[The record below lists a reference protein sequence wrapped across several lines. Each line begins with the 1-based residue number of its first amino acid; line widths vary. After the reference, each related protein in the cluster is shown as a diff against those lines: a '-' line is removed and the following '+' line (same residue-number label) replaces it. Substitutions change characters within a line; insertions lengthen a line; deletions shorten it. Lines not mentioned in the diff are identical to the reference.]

1 MSLAIASIA
10 ASRHLAP
17 PVSADAHACHHCAAR
32 ALSICS
38 AMPTEELGALAMI
51 RQRQK
56 VEAGETFIDEGEAA
70 THFFNVAAGAVKV
83 YKLMADGRRQI
94 TGFLFAGDFL
104 GLAFNDTYTY
114 SAEALTPVSICR
126 FRRRRLDA
134 LLEQFPRMERK
145 LLTMASNE
153 LAAAQEQM
161 VLLGRKTAR
170 EKIISF
176 ILTLARR
183 AEKSGGD
190 GHSVHLPMTRS
201 DIADY
206 LGLTTETVSRV
217 FTALRSSRFIELDG
231 ASNVLIT
238 DREALEDLAEGE
250 V

>member
-10 ASRHLAP
+10 ASGHLAP
-17 PVSADAHACHHCAAR
+17 PTNGDAHACHNCAAR

-38 AMPTEELGALAMI
+38 AMPIQELGVLALI

-56 VEAGETFIDEGEAA
+56 VGAGETFVDEGEPA
-70 THFFNVAAGAVKV
+70 THFFNITSGAVKI

-94 TGFLFAGDFL
+94 MGFLVAGDFL

-114 SAEALTPVSICR
+114 SAEALTPVGVCR
-126 FRRRRLDA
+126 FPRRRLDA

-161 VLLGRKTAR
+161 LLLGRKTAR
-170 EKIISF
+170 EKIVSF
-176 ILTLARR
+176 LLTLARR

-217 FTALRSSRFIELDG
+217 FTALRSGGFIELDG
-231 ASNVLIT
+231 ASSVRIT

-250 V
+250 A